1 MCSFNKNH
9 LFNMT
14 QLNIKKRVFQREIHT
29 LHFKWV
35 SIHFLTIQLLKMIK
49 NCCITLNG
57 NRHTIFHLY
66 SKSWKFQD
74 NEIYCHQLAWSM
86 NQLDYN
92 IHGYVIFY
100 IFALIPVNLCCDC
113 DCQYI
118 THFVCAFT
126 LLLQCF
132 YRDVFTVHVE
142 P

>member
-1 MCSFNKNH
+1 
-9 LFNMT
+9 
-14 QLNIKKRVFQREIHT
+14 
-29 LHFKWV
+29 
-35 SIHFLTIQLLKMIK
+35 
-49 NCCITLNG
+49 
-57 NRHTIFHLY
+57 
-66 SKSWKFQD
+66 
-74 NEIYCHQLAWSM
+74 M

-100 IFALIPVNLCCDC
+100 IFALIPVNFFCDC

-118 THFVCAFT
+118 THFVCVLS